1 MHKTDRTSTKKLSHI
16 VTQSALVITQSAL
29 IITQSTLVIT
39 KSALVITQRALVIT
53 QSTLV
58 ITQSTCD
65 KALNEETNTFYVI
78 ILAYR
83 QDALFAN

>member
-16 VTQSALVITQSAL
+16 VTQNALIIQGALV
-29 IITQSTLVIT
+29 ITQSTLVIT
-39 KSALVITQRALVIT
+39 QSVLVITQRALVIT

-65 KALNEETNTFYVI
+65 KAPNEETNTFYVI